1 MQMNVCMVHI
11 SFDNPYNLLKVNLY
25 KSKIWG
31 ESPLKK
37 YSALRLF
44 MTFDLD
50 NFQL

>member
-1 MQMNVCMVHI
+1 MHVYMVDI
-11 SFDNPYNLLKVNLY
+11 SSDNPYNLLNVSLY

-31 ESPLKK
+31 ESHFKK

-50 NFQL
+50 NFQI